1 MDTFKKAELAVSIR
15 HIARFL
21 KPGIPIYNSEVP
33 DTDGK
38 KTRKRTTQT
47 IAKRFAFDANAKMN
61 STSCADIDHD
71 VTTFEVDGMV

>member
-1 MDTFKKAELAVSIR
+1 MDSLKKAELAVSIR

-47 IAKRFAFDANAKMN
+47 IAKRFAFDAMY
-61 STSCADIDHD
+61 STTCADIDHD